1 MNANKTKPIFESY
14 LNILDY
20 KEIPS
25 FLNNYLS
32 VPSLIRL
39 KKVGYFCGMDYA
51 SKDIYDFTEYISRYD
66 HSLSVALITWKY
78 TKDKIATIAGLFHDI
93 GTPVFSHTIDYMNK
107 DYEKQESTEEYTREI
122 VLSDNKLLNCLK
134 EDKILP
140 EQIINF
146 KNYSIVDNDRPR
158 LCADRLDGIL
168 LTSLY
173 WTKKFTI
180 DDVKIITSDIA
191 VYINEDNQKELGFKT
206 LEIAKKVF
214 EANETIDAYCHSNS
228 DTYMM
233 ALLASITENAIQK
246 NYFNYKDLYR
256 LNEEEIFNILKS
268 KGNDKLIKFR
278 TIKKT
283 EIPIINISNIK
294 KRNINP
300 LVNGTR
306 YNKVFN

>member
-214 EANETIDAYCHSNS
+214 EANETIDSYCHSNP